1 MVLIYTSTAVYERYK
16 QRPGGEEGNRRP
28 GSYQRSSTADPP
40 TPDPES
46 PDRSPG
52 SRTGP
57 RSSCRADAKMPG
69 PWFLLAMA
77 LTLTLT
83 SVPGGRAQLDVV
95 QQDVDLS
102 EQQGLEDLL
111 RQAERLLLLRED
123 LQRLREDQDDSAS
136 ESQIFQ
142 PDWFSKRQHPGK
154 REEEEADEGVEG
166 EEEEGGAVGLRKRQ
180 HPGRRD
186 DVAAWAVDAGQ
197 QKRQHPGRRASWL
210 GYAVTKRQHPGRRL
224 VDPRPQRSWEEAGE
238 DEDEGGELMSEKRQ
252 HPGKRALGSP
262 CGPRGP
268 CGQASLLLGL
278 LDDLS
283 QGQGAEEKRQHP
295 GRRAAWASE
304 PLEE

>member
-1 MVLIYTSTAVYERYK
+1 
-16 QRPGGEEGNRRP
+16 
-28 GSYQRSSTADPP
+28 
-40 TPDPES
+40 
-46 PDRSPG
+46 
-52 SRTGP
+52 
-57 RSSCRADAKMPG
+57 MPG

-83 SVPGGRAQLDVV
+83 GVPGSRAQPDVA
-95 QQDVDLS
+95 QQEADLS

-123 LQRLREDQDDSAS
+123 LQQLRDQDDSVS

-154 REEEEADEGVEG
+154 REEEADEGVEG
-166 EEEEGGAVGLRKRQ
+166 EGEEGGATGPRKRQ

-186 DVAAWAVDAGQ
+186 DVEAWAVDAGQ

-210 GYAVTKRQHPGRRL
+210 GYAVAKRQHPGRRL
-224 VDPRPQRSWEEAGE
+224 VDSKAQRSWEEAGE
-238 DEDEGGELMSEKRQ
+238 DGDEDEDGQLLPEKRQ

-283 QGQGAEEKRQHP
+283 RGQGAEEKRQHP